1 MKKNERSIL
10 STIVFTMLV
19 SLAIGFSFVDFVA
32 VKLMERHV
40 SRAGSLTASET
51 NARLGNAKAM
61 IVVLSIF
68 AVIVTISLICFY
80 IRKAI
85 IKPIKACDMEISSI
99 AGYDL
104 TSDENYKTIE
114 ALSSRRDEIGSM
126 AGCLVVMH
134 DNLIEMAKK
143 IAMSSTALQGS
154 SEQLAE
160 KTISVNGSSAEI
172 NKAMEKVSTVA
183 TEQANETSKGE
194 DIVAA
199 MSERINTTIDDTAA
213 LHETSVKIRDVKDEG
228 IGVINELIKKTAETN
243 KAVVLVK
250 DALSQNND
258 QVKKIEEASKAI
270 NDIAS
275 QTNLLSLNASIE
287 AARAG
292 EAGRGF
298 SVVAGEIGS
307 LAEET
312 NRLTSEISGIIE
324 ELLVK
329 TQEAVN
335 NMVDMESSFQAQE
348 QSVSFTKDK
357 FTEIEVSVG
366 DINDNVDRL
375 SASSKQMEGSRDSLK
390 DMIGQ
395 LSAKA
400 QDNAAA
406 AEEVMAAVESN
417 SESIDNITGVS
428 EELAALAIEL
438 NNEAQKFKF

>member
-1 MKKNERSIL
+1 MKKNGRSIL
-10 STIVFTMLV
+10 RTICITMLV
-19 SLAIGFSFVDFVA
+19 SLAAGFAFVNIVA

-40 SRAGSLTASET
+40 AKAGGITKAEASL
-51 NARLGNAKAM
+51 RLGNAKLM
-61 IVVLSIF
+61 VVVLSLF
-68 AVIVTISLICFY
+68 AIVVTITLILIY
-80 IRKAI
+80 IRKSI
-85 IKPIKACDMEISSI
+85 IKPINSCDNEMKNI
-99 AGYDL
+99 AGYNLEENANYDEVKRL
-104 TSDENYKTIE
+104 TART
-114 ALSSRRDEIGSM
+114 DEIGSM
-126 AGCLVVMH
+126 ARSLITMH
-134 DNLIEMAKK
+134 GNLIEMAKK

-154 SEQLAE
+154 SEQLAD
-160 KTISVNGSSAEI
+160 KTILVNESTGEI

-183 TEQANETSKGE
+183 TEQANETAKGA
-194 DIVAA
+194 DIVEA
-199 MSERINTTIDDTAA
+199 MSDRINTTISDTAA
-213 LHETSVKIRDVKDEG
+213 LHDTSVKIKDVKDEG
-228 IGVINELIKKTAETN
+228 ISVINELISKTAETN

-307 LAEET
+307 LADET
-312 NRLTSEISGIIE
+312 NRLTSEISAIIE

-329 TQEAVN
+329 TQEAVD
-335 NMVDMESSFQAQE
+335 NMVSMESSFQAQE

-357 FTEIEVSVG
+357 FTEIEVSIG
-366 DINDNVDRL
+366 DINENVDRL

-390 DMIGQ
+390 NMIGE